1 METFLGLTGSNWALV
16 GAVIAFAGGAIGSAV
31 GITYAAGAGTGTLAE
46 DPAKF
51 GRILPIVAMPGTQGI
66 YGFITAILV
75 WFLFLTEPQ
84 TLAKP
89 TIGFQVGL
97 ACLPVAFA
105 CLFSGIYQGKASV
118 GSIGLVARRVEESG
132 RALIFPALVETYAV
146 LSLILTI
153 LILLDIG
160 GLT

>member
-1 METFLGLTGSNWALV
+1 METFLGLTGPNWALF
-16 GAVIAFAGGAIGSAV
+16 GAAIAFIGGAIGSAV
-31 GITYAAGAGTGTLAE
+31 GITYAAGAGTGILSE
-46 DPAKF
+46 DPGKF
-51 GRILPIVAMPGTQGI
+51 GRILPIVAMPGTQGA

-75 WFLFLTEPQ
+75 WFLFLTKPE
-84 TLAKP
+84 TLANAS
-89 TIGFQVGL
+89 IGFQICL

-105 CLFSGIYQGKASV
+105 CLFSGIYQGRASV
-118 GSIGLVARRVEESG
+118 GSAGLVARRAEESG